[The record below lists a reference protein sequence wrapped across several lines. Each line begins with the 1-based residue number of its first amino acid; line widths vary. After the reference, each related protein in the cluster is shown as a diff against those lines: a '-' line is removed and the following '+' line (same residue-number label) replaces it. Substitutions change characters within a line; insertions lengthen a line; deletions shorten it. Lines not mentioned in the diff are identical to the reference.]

1 MLCFPA
7 LAASP
12 AAEPGVEAASG
23 WHARITGN
31 DASPYRLIAVD
42 KKQQTLFLFERHSP
56 LRLAGQFSCTTGQN
70 EGDKFVEGDLKTP
83 EGVYFVVKRLSSGLN
98 YEKYG
103 YEAYTLNYPNPV
115 DKLRKKTGYGIWI
128 HGRGVPIT
136 PNLTEGCVSLNNTD
150 IAMLAKTLTPG
161 TPVALAAGVS
171 FTPTPSAEDLATI
184 VQLHKK
190 TYGWADAWSSRSKK
204 FFDYYD
210 AEAYAIAQN
219 ESFDS
224 FRQQKE
230 RVFKSVKWIDTRVA
244 NVQALQGPGY
254 WVTWFQ
260 QDYRASNLSSKGVR
274 RLYWQ
279 KDKKG
284 ALRIVG
290 MEWAPQL
297 YGTLTVGLGETFVPA
312 ADPLAVVIAN
322 PAPAVAEPQ
331 PAPPAAPSAA
341 LRVPAEPEAVAVAA
355 PQKPAPEPVAAP
367 VKPSP
372 APQAPQASPAVAANP
387 AEPAEKQAEEP
398 VAVALAEPARPV
410 PVRAPQED
418 QGPGINDVQAF
429 VERWRTAWEKG
440 NLEAYAACYAD
451 DAAQGLR
458 SGRTAIRSHKRGL
471 WRKCRPKEIVLTNI
485 HITTKQGT
493 MVVGMHQSYTDFGRF
508 ADMGVKTLYL
518 QAKNNAWYITRE
530 DWSPMQQ

>member
-1 MLCFPA
+1 MVLCFPA
-7 LAASP
+7 LAASQ
-12 AAEPGVEAASG
+12 AAEPRIEAASG

-56 LRLAGQFSCTTGQN
+56 FRLAGQFSCTTGQN

-83 EGVYFVVKRLSSGLN
+83 EGVYFVVERLRSGLN

-150 IAMLAKTLTPG
+150 IAMLAKNLTPG
-161 TPVALAAGVS
+161 TPVALAAGIS
-171 FTPTPSAEDLATI
+171 FTPTPSAEDLAAI

-230 RVFKSVKWIDTRVA
+230 RVFKSVKWIDTKVT
-244 NVQALQGPGY
+244 NVQVLQGPGY

-284 ALRIVG
+284 VLRIVG
-290 MEWAPQL
+290 MEWAPRL
-297 YGTLTVGLGETFVPA
+297 YGTLTAGLGETFVPA
-312 ADPLAVVIAN
+312 AEPLSVVIAN

-331 PAPPAAPSAA
+331 PAP
-341 LRVPAEPEAVAVAA
+341 
-355 PQKPAPEPVAAP
+355 EPVAAP
-367 VKPSP
+367 VKTFSAPE
-372 APQAPQASPAVAANP
+372 APQTPPAVAANP
-387 AEPAEKQAEEP
+387 AEPAKKQAEEP
-398 VAVALAEPARPV
+398 VAVALAEPARLAPV
-410 PVRAPQED
+410 QTTQEN
-418 QGPGINDVQAF
+418 QGPRINDVQAF

-440 NLEAYAACYAD
+440 SLDAYAACYAD
-451 DAAQGLR
+451 DAVQGSR
-458 SGRTAIRSHKRGL
+458 SGRTSIRSHKRGL
-471 WRKCRPKEIVLTNI
+471 WRKSRPKEVVLTNI
-485 HITTKQGT
+485 RITTKQST
-493 MVVGMHQSYTDFGRF
+493 VVLDMHQSYTDFNSF

-518 QAKNNAWYITRE
+518 QAKNNTWYITRE